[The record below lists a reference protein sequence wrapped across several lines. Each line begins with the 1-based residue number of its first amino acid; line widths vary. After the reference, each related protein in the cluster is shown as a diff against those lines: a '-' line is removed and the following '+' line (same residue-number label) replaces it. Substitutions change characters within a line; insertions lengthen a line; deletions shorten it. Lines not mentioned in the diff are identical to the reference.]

1 MKIVYCVGSLIN
13 KGGMEK
19 VLANKANYFVDKI
32 GYEVHI
38 ITQEQ
43 KGLPLSYEFDER
55 VIFHDI
61 KISQL
66 NKRIIKGYSFIK
78 NIFALRKIYTRL
90 FENIQPDIIIVCE
103 RGYNDFVIPFIKKN
117 IPKIREFHFAKE
129 AVKIHASLMNP
140 KNRFRHLFMYK
151 LIFKMFNKYDYLVLL
166 TNRDKET
173 GNYKTKT
180 EVIANMNQSSLPKET
195 AILEKKNVITVGSMH
210 DDRKRFEVQISL
222 WTEVVKKHP
231 DWKLNI
237 YGTGACK
244 IKLQNLI
251 NQLNLTENVILH
263 GSSNTM
269 SKHYLDSS
277 IFLFTSTAEG
287 LPMVLIEALS
297 YGIPCVSFDCPTGP
311 SDIITNKVD
320 GYVVEDGNIKFLKA
334 KLFKIIEDD
343 ELRKKM
349 GSNAK
354 KSAERYTTEN
364 IGKQWIS
371 LFRKIKNDK

>member
-43 KGLPLSYEFDER
+43 KGLPLCYEFDER

-66 NKRIIKGYSFIK
+66 NKKIIKGFSFIK
-78 NIFALRKIYTRL
+78 NIFTLRKIYTHL
-90 FENIQPDIIIVCE
+90 FDEIQPDIIIVCE
-103 RGYNDFVIPFIKKN
+103 RGYNDFVIPFTKKN

-129 AVKIHASLMNP
+129 AVKVHASLMSP

-151 LIFKMFNKYDYLVLL
+151 FIFKIFNKYDYLALL

-195 AILEKKNVITVGSMH
+195 ALLEKKNVISVGSMH

-222 WTEVVKKHP
+222 WSEIVKKHP
-231 DWKLNI
+231 EWKLNI
-237 YGTGACK
+237 YGGGVCK
-244 IKLQNLI
+244 EKLQNLI
-251 NQLNLTENVILH
+251 NQLNLNKNVILH

-269 SKHYLDSS
+269 SKHYLNSS

-311 SDIITNKVD
+311 SDIITNEVD
-320 GYVVEDGNIKFLKA
+320 GYVVEDGNIEALKE
-334 KLFKIIEDD
+334 KLVILIENT
-343 ELRKKM
+343 ELRKNM
-349 GSNAK
+349 GKNAK
-354 KSAERYTTEN
+354 NNAIQYTTEN
-364 IGKQWIS
+364 ISKQWIS